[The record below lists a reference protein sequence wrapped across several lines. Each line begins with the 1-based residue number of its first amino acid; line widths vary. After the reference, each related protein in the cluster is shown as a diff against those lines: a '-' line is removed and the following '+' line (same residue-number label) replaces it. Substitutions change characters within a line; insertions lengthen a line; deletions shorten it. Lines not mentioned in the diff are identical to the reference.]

1 MTPGMPS
8 GPTDLYFPVVL
19 VRLLVVLMSMAN
31 GLIVF
36 ILPTSGMLSLIENTE
51 KK

>member
-8 GPTDLYFPVVL
+8 GPTDLRFPIVL
-19 VRLLVVLMSMAN
+19 VRLLIVLMSVVN

-36 ILPTSGMLSLIENTE
+36 ILPISGMLSLIENIEE
-51 KK
+51 K